1 MTASCR
7 RLWPQGISLVAALA
21 LLTGLAAPVSAVA
34 PLPSKAGSAAA
45 ATPAAAVDLNTAT
58 EKELTSLPGVG
69 PATAAAIVRARSVK
83 PFATVDELQTR
94 GLLSPRA
101 FADLRDLV
109 SVR

>member
-69 PATAAAIVRARSVK
+69 PATAKKIVAGRPYPTLAH
-83 PFATVDELQTR
+83 
-94 GLLSPRA
+94 LSPPGVPPKTLQRITPPLTLA
-101 FADLRDLV
+101 RPPP
-109 SVR
+109 